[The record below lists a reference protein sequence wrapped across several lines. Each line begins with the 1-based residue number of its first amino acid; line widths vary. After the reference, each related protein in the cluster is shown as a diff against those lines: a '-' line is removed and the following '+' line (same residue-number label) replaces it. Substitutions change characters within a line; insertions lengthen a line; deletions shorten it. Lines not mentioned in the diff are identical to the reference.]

1 MSKVEEVFSEMEM
14 LDIDIAE
21 LMIILKNKAVDG
33 YVDYKE
39 FIDETF
45 WLILSHFFFF
55 NNELPLLAFDIFWS
69 SSMIWFF
76 CLFLLRMW

>member
-45 WLILSHFFFF
+45 WLILKTLVNSYACDC
-55 NNELPLLAFDIFWS
+55 LLIGPH
-69 SSMIWFF
+69 
-76 CLFLLRMW
+76 